1 MRESENLPVYAVV
14 LAGGAGTR
22 LWPLARPERP
32 KQFLTLFGGRS
43 LFQRTIDR
51 AAALAGRRHIVVVAG
66 LRHAALVRAQARGM
80 TPDRIIL
87 EGEGR
92 NTAASVALAARWAR
106 ARHDDALLVVMPSDH
121 WIESRAGFLGTLRAA
136 IAAARR
142 PGVLAT
148 IGVPATTP
156 ETGFGYIRP
165 ATAGRGTAA
174 RPVAEFVE
182 KPALAVARRMVRSGR
197 YLWNSGLF
205 VWRASTILGALEAH
219 APRVARAARR
229 AVLRRGAAGW
239 ICAGAEMARIPAAPV
254 DTAVLE
260 KTGNVVVARARF
272 SWSDLGDWNAVGR
285 LLASHSW
292 GRAAGGR
299 SLAIDARRC
308 AAINPGGV
316 TVFVGVAD
324 LVAVRSGEAVLVCRR
339 DAAQRV
345 REIPEAVR
353 A

>member
-1 MRESENLPVYAVV
+1 MRNEADLPVYAVV

-22 LWPLARPERP
+22 LWPMARPERP

-43 LFQRTIDR
+43 LFQRTVDR
-51 AAALAGRRHIVVVAG
+51 ATAVAGRGRTVVVAG
-66 LRHAALVRAQARGM
+66 LRHAPLVRAQAPWVTR
-80 TPDRIIL
+80 DRTIL

-106 ARHDDALLVVMPSDH
+106 ERHGDAVLVVMPADH
-121 WIESRAGFLGTLRAA
+121 WIDSRAGFVDTVRTA

-142 PGVLAT
+142 PDVLAT
-148 IGVPATTP
+148 IGVPATAP

-165 ATAGRGTAA
+165 AAPAGSAA
-174 RPVAEFVE
+174 VRPVAGFVE
-182 KPALAVARRMVRSGR
+182 KPALPAARRMVGSGR

-205 VWRASTILGALEAH
+205 VWRASAILAALAEH
-219 APRVARAARR
+219 APRLARAAEH
-229 AVLRRGAAGW
+229 AVLRRRPAGW
-239 ICAGAEMARIPAAPV
+239 VCARAEMVRIPAAPI

-260 KTGNVVVARARF
+260 KAANVVVARARF
-272 SWSDLGDWNAVGR
+272 EWSDLGDWSAIDR
-285 LLASHSW
+285 LLTTQRW
-292 GRAAGGR
+292 GRDAAGR
-299 SLAIDARRC
+299 TLAIGARRC

-324 LVAVRSGEAVLVCRR
+324 LVAVRAGDAVLVCRR